1 MSRCGCGRG
10 REPGCL
16 VVRWVRRALW
26 AMQGVKRR
34 FGRRRDRADR
44 PEAQP
49 GPDRI
54 EGGGPAVPP
63 PKPIRW
69 ETPVPPHVR
78 ERLAPLR
85 GEDCATVRP
94 YVLAET
100 TLQLPVV
107 RERLRAA
114 ALAALEAEAEG

>member
-1 MSRCGCGRG
+1 MALNFVGKWALGRN
-10 REPGCL
+10 
-16 VVRWVRRALW
+16 
-26 AMQGVKRR
+26 
-34 FGRRRDRADR
+34 RADR
-44 PEAQP
+44 PEVVP
-49 GPDRI
+49 GPDHI
-54 EGGGPAVPP
+54 EGCEPAVPP
-63 PKPIRW
+63 SRPIRW

-85 GEDCATVRP
+85 GEDSATVRP

-114 ALAALEAEAEG
+114 ALAALDADVDW